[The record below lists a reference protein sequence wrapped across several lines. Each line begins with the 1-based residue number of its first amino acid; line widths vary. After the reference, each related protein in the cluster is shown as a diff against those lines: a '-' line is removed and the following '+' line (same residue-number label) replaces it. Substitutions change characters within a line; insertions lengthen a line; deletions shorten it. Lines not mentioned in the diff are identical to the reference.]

1 MKIWLIGDRDANRVR
16 IGENLSQK
24 LSWPFI
30 DANRLLEQENNS
42 PVSSLV
48 AQWGWTQFCRRL
60 DKRVRSLA
68 QDRQDAVISLGL
80 SVASDHN
87 NLTLLKKKG
96 YVVFIATAVQALLDK
111 LVSSGRGGALSSDL
125 AQVLETEIGLPK
137 RYLDLEIESTGTGPS
152 EDAERIINLLGLRD
166 AGSGQSLK
174 TE

>member
-1 MKIWLIGDRDANRVR
+1 MKIWLIGDRDANRVQ

-30 DANRLLEQENNS
+30 DTNRLLEQENNS

-48 AQWGWTQFCRRL
+48 AQWGWTEFCRRL

-68 QDRQDAVISLGL
+68 QNRQDAVISVGL

-87 NLTLLKKKG
+87 NLALLKKNG

-111 LVSSGRGGALSSDL
+111 LVSSGRGGALPSDL
-125 AQVLETEIGLPK
+125 AQVLETKIGLPK
-137 RYLDLEIESTGTGPS
+137 RYLDLEIESTGADPS
-152 EDAERIINLLGLRD
+152 EDAERIIDSLGLKNVR
-166 AGSGQSLK
+166 SGQGFK
-174 TE
+174 T